1 MKHRKMIVG
10 RRGEVPL
17 VSPYILLRFKEA
29 LTLGLRPHG
38 EIAKI
43 SARSESKVYSMR
55 STTLHRREAGR
66 IRHPWRCSLAVMVAC
81 LTCVVFDVAR
91 SGESPIVATSNSSAA
106 SGKVGDEVPS
116 FYVRT
121 VTGPLAGKSVCY
133 VCRHGD
139 RPVAMVLLRELGT
152 DATALLKELNQTVD
166 RHSAEG
172 LRCFA
177 VLVTG
182 TPQREAPRLQTLAF
196 DEKLDLPLT
205 LASESI
211 AAEAALNVD
220 PEAAITVVLYEDR
233 RIVSRFAHRA
243 GTCNEA
249 ARREIVSAAE
259 KLATK

>member
-1 MKHRKMIVG
+1 M
-10 RRGEVPL
+10 
-17 VSPYILLRFKEA
+17 A
-29 LTLGLRPHG
+29 
-38 EIAKI
+38 
-43 SARSESKVYSMR
+43 
-55 STTLHRREAGR
+55 
-66 IRHPWRCSLAVMVAC
+66 AC
-81 LTCVVFDVAR
+81 LTCVGFEPAR
-91 SGESPIVATSNSSAA
+91 SGESPAVVTANKSTA

-139 RPVAMVLLRELGT
+139 RPVAMVLLRELGA

-166 RHSAEG
+166 RHRADG

-205 LASESI
+205 LASEAI
-211 AAEAALNVD
+211 AAEAALNVE

-233 RIVSRFAHRA
+233 RIVSRFTHRV
-243 GTCNEA
+243 GSCDEA

>member
-1 MKHRKMIVG
+1 
-10 RRGEVPL
+10 
-17 VSPYILLRFKEA
+17 
-29 LTLGLRPHG
+29 
-38 EIAKI
+38 
-43 SARSESKVYSMR
+43 
-55 STTLHRREAGR
+55 
-66 IRHPWRCSLAVMVAC
+66 MVAC
-81 LTCVVFDVAR
+81 LACVGLEMAR
-91 SGESPIVATSNSSAA
+91 SGESPIVVATNSSAA
-106 SGKVGDEVPS
+106 SGKIGDEVPS
-116 FYVRT
+116 FYVRA

-139 RPVAMVLLRELGT
+139 RPVVMVLLRELGA
-152 DATALLKELNQTVD
+152 DATALLNELNQTVD
-166 RHSAEG
+166 RHRAEG

-205 LASESI
+205 LASEAV

-220 PEAAITVVLYEDR
+220 SEAAITVVLYEDR
-233 RIVSRFAHRA
+233 RIVSRFAHRS
-243 GTCNEA
+243 GSCNES

>member
-1 MKHRKMIVG
+1 MRTTTPHQRDQSQHAYCPRCRPRRSAVVVMAVWLACVG
-10 RRGEVPL
+10 
-17 VSPYILLRFKEA
+17 F
-29 LTLGLRPHG
+29 
-38 EIAKI
+38 
-43 SARSESKVYSMR
+43 ES
-55 STTLHRREAGR
+55 
-66 IRHPWRCSLAVMVAC
+66 
-81 LTCVVFDVAR
+81 AR
-91 SGESPIVATSNSSAA
+91 SGESPAVATSNSSAA

-139 RPVAMVLLRELGT
+139 RPVVMVLLRELGA

-166 RHSAEG
+166 RHRAEG
-172 LRCFA
+172 LRCFV

-205 LASESI
+205 LASEAI

-220 PEAAITVVLYEDR
+220 PDAAITVVLYEDR
-233 RIVSRFAHRA
+233 RIVRRFAHRSGLCDA
-243 GTCNEA
+243 A

>member
-1 MKHRKMIVG
+1 MRTTIHHQHDQ
-10 RRGEVPL
+10 
-17 VSPYILLRFKEA
+17 S
-29 LTLGLRPHG
+29 
-38 EIAKI
+38 
-43 SARSESKVYSMR
+43 RSR
-55 STTLHRREAGR
+55 CL
-66 IRHPWRCSLAVMVAC
+66 WRCSLTAMAAC
-81 LTCVVFDVAR
+81 LACVGFESAR
-91 SGESPIVATSNSSAA
+91 SGESPAAVTATSTAA

-116 FYVRT
+116 FYVRA

-139 RPVAMVLLRELGT
+139 RPVAMVLLRELGA

-166 RHSAEG
+166 RHRADG

-205 LASESI
+205 LASEAI
-211 AAEAALNVD
+211 AAEAALNVEPD
-220 PEAAITVVLYEDR
+220 AAITVVLYEDR
-233 RIVSRFAHRA
+233 RIVSRFAHRS
-243 GTCNEA
+243 GSCNEA
-249 ARREIVSAAE
+249 ARRKIVSAAE

>member
-1 MKHRKMIVG
+1 
-10 RRGEVPL
+10 
-17 VSPYILLRFKEA
+17 
-29 LTLGLRPHG
+29 
-38 EIAKI
+38 
-43 SARSESKVYSMR
+43 MR
-55 STTLHRREAGR
+55 TTTHHRRDR
-66 IRHPWRCSLAVMVAC
+66 RKCRRFWCCSWVVVVAY
-81 LTCVVFDVAR
+81 LVCVEFRLAR
-91 SGESPIVATSNSSAA
+91 SGESPAIVTATNSAA

-139 RPVAMVLLRELGT
+139 RPVVMVLLRELGA

-166 RHSAEG
+166 RHRADG
-172 LRCFA
+172 LRCFV

-205 LASESI
+205 LASEAI

-220 PEAAITVVLYEDR
+220 PDAAITVVLYENR
-233 RIVSRFAHRA
+233 RIVSRFAHRS
-243 GTCNEA
+243 GSCNEA

>member
-1 MKHRKMIVG
+1 MKHRKMLVG
-10 RRGEVPL
+10 RRGEAPL
-17 VSPYILLRFKEA
+17 VPPDILLRFKAA
-29 LTLGLRPHG
+29 LALGLRSLG
-38 EIAKI
+38 ETAKI
-43 SARSESKVYSMR
+43 SIRSESKVDSMR
-55 STTLHRREAGR
+55 TTTPLRREAR
-66 IRHPWRCSLAVMVAC
+66 RNRHPWRCSLAVMVAC
-81 LTCVVFDVAR
+81 LTGVGFEAAR
-91 SGESPIVATSNSSAA
+91 SGESPVVVVANSSAA

-116 FYVRT
+116 FYVRA

-139 RPVAMVLLRELGT
+139 RPVVMVLLRELGS

-166 RHSAEG
+166 RHRADG

-205 LASESI
+205 LASEAI
-211 AAEAALNVD
+211 AAETALNVD
-220 PEAAITVVLYEDR
+220 PDAAITVVLYEDR
-233 RIVSRFAHRA
+233 RIVRRFAHRSGSCA
-243 GTCNEA
+243 AA

>member
-1 MKHRKMIVG
+1 MRITTHRECD
-10 RRGEVPL
+10 RRNSRLFRRCSCV
-17 VSPYILLRFKEA
+17 V
-29 LTLGLRPHG
+29 
-38 EIAKI
+38 IAACLACVEFP
-43 SARSESKVYSMR
+43 SARSDEPSSAVA
-55 STTLHRREAGR
+55 STT
-66 IRHPWRCSLAVMVAC
+66 S
-81 LTCVVFDVAR
+81 TN
-91 SGESPIVATSNSSAA
+91 T
-106 SGKVGDEVPS
+106 GKVGDEVPS

-139 RPVAMVLLRELGT
+139 RPVAMVLLRELGPES
-152 DATALLKELNQTVD
+152 TALLKDLNRTVEQHRAD
-166 RHSAEG
+166 G

-205 LASESI
+205 LAGEAV

-220 PEAAITVVLYEDR
+220 PDAAITVVLYEGR
-233 RIVSRFAHRA
+233 RIVSRFAHRSGA
-243 GTCNEA
+243 CDAA

-259 KLATK
+259 KLATQ

>member
-1 MKHRKMIVG
+1 MMRTTAFHRC
-10 RRGEVPL
+10 
-17 VSPYILLRFKEA
+17 EA
-29 LTLGLRPHG
+29 DP
-38 EIAKI
+38 
-43 SARSESKVYSMR
+43 
-55 STTLHRREAGR
+55 
-66 IRHPWRCSLAVMVAC
+66 IRHPRRCSLAMMVAC
-81 LTCVVFDVAR
+81 VICVGFGLVC
-91 SGESPIVATSNSSAA
+91 SGESPVVVSANSSAV

-139 RPVAMVLLRELGT
+139 RPVAMVLLRELGA

-166 RHSAEG
+166 RHRANG

-205 LASESI
+205 LASETV
-211 AAEAALNVD
+211 AAEATLNVEPD
-220 PEAAITVVLYEDR
+220 AAITVVLYDDR
-233 RIVSRFAHRA
+233 RIVSRFAHRT
-243 GTCNEA
+243 GSCDES
-249 ARREIVSAAE
+249 ARREIVLAAE
-259 KLATK
+259 KLAKGSR